1 MYVRRQ
7 SMESFVLAGKA
18 RTVFRMVELMAKA
31 EGAEREGKEKRS
43 NSLGLDP
50 GRSIG
55 GIYGK
60 VEAQEL
66 PPM

>member
-1 MYVRRQ
+1 
-7 SMESFVLAGKA
+7 MESFVLAGKA

-31 EGAEREGKEKRS
+31 ERAEREGEKKRS
-43 NSLGLDP
+43 GSLGLDP

-55 GIYGK
+55 GIYGN

-66 PPM
+66 PSL